1 MRPEIEDSRLTDF
14 PALGFFHIWAPLHLL
29 IGAGGFWLAERP
41 LCWQQR
47 LCVRLTF
54 PSPPTP
60 RYTEGDVKAF
70 EVLCKN
76 NETKKVAMVLLPWF
90 GRKGV
95 ATPWDADVL
104 PESLPG
110 GGEGKGRETP
120 GRDRDKTNDSGES
133 EGGQQGGGGGGD
145 QHQRLLLLEV
155 DGQGKRKEVQAPFL
169 ALNLTGD
176 QLDGSYIHRDGNCHN
191 HNQQQPWSD
200 HHSEVYSAH
209 GAGAAEERRRDLR
222 ERRRHCTV
230 RKVMMKRIWRGWW
243 LFWRIMIHD
252 VDWTIVAFFWKQEC
266 LPRLKFSLF
275 VTVWPEQIFLW
286 HLIRF
291 LLFVLPSISFECCL
305 NFDTKAGGTLFDQCS
320 I

>member
-76 NETKKVAMVLLPWF
+76 NETKKVAMVLLVWF

-104 PESLPG
+104 PEPIPG

-133 EGGQQGGGGGGD
+133 EGGQQGGGGGD

-176 QLDGSYIHRDGNCHN
+176 QLDGIYIHRDGNCHN
-191 HNQQQPWSD
+191 QQQCDLHNPDLITTARSTARTEQEQRKREGEIQESVVGIARWEKSWWREYEGD
-200 HHSEVYSAH
+200 GGYFEGSWCWIDDCGFLKPLFFGSKNVC
-209 GAGAAEERRRDLR
+209 RD
-222 ERRRHCTV
+222 
-230 RKVMMKRIWRGWW
+230 
-243 LFWRIMIHD
+243 
-252 VDWTIVAFFWKQEC
+252 
-266 LPRLKFSLF
+266 
-275 VTVWPEQIFLW
+275 
-286 HLIRF
+286 
-291 LLFVLPSISFECCL
+291 
-305 NFDTKAGGTLFDQCS
+305 
-320 I
+320 